1 MIDEQLYERDIRVLE
16 KRYIKDHDKPV
27 VFYGSSSIRLWNNL
41 NRDFP
46 EYEILNIAFGG
57 ATLEY
62 CIHYFDRLVKPLNMR
77 SFVFYAGDNDIG
89 LGRLPGEILELFK
102 EFYTKFREH
111 FPATKFTY
119 VSIKPSP
126 DRFPAVERIQI
137 TNRLIKDFLSKEKNT
152 FYLNIFDAMM
162 SSDGSVRE
170 DLFVLD
176 KLHMNRKGYQVWKE
190 RFDKNREHI
199 FNE

>member
-1 MIDEQLYERDIRVLE
+1 MIDEQLYERDIRILE
-16 KRYIKDHDKPV
+16 KRYIKDHANPV
-27 VFYGSSSIRLWNNL
+27 VFYGSSSLRLWSGL
-41 NRDFP
+41 HREFP
-46 EYEILNIAFGG
+46 EYEILNLAFGG

-89 LGRLPGEILELFK
+89 IGRLPGEIFGLFQ
-102 EFYTKFREH
+102 EFYDMFREH
-111 FPATKFTY
+111 FPGTRFTY

-137 TNRLIKDFLSKEKNT
+137 TNRLIKEFITKDENT

-162 SSDGSVRE
+162 NAKGNVRE
-170 DLFVLD
+170 DLFLPD
-176 KLHMNRKGYQVWKE
+176 RLHMDRKGYDVWRE
-190 RFDKNREHI
+190 RFRKYEEEI
-199 FNE
+199 FN